1 MKGVCIHLDGLFVHG
16 VTEVMSTMDTAA
28 QGLGYRLY
36 VIKEGAVPLAGNIAH
51 SVFFP
56 GTMAVMI
63 FMLLG
68 AAVGLY
74 IAACRQYR
82 RRIAELTGRKP
93 KPLAGWKLWRLKE
106 MAQEIEYELTGE
118 NV

>member
-1 MKGVCIHLDGLFVHG
+1 MDGLLVHG
-16 VTEVMSTMDTAA
+16 VKEVMNTMDTAA

-36 VIKEGAVPLAGNIAH
+36 VVKEGAVPLAGNITH

-56 GTMAVMI
+56 GTMAVMT

-74 IAACRQYR
+74 IAACGQYR

-93 KPLAGWKLWRLKE
+93 KSLTGWKLWRLKE
-106 MAQEIEYELTGE
+106 IAQEIEYELTGE
-118 NV
+118 NI